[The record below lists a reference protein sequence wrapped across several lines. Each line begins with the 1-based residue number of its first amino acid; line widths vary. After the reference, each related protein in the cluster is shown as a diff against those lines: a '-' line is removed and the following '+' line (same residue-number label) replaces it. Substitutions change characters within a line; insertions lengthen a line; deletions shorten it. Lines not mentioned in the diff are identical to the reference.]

1 MRSTCR
7 IAALATS
14 SLLLPTLSSAQSA
27 PVTAATTPVEATPA
41 PASPHGASG
50 QPATVTADFGRGV
63 TFRTEDRRF
72 SLNIRGRI
80 QARLTVSEQ
89 PERPQTEFQIRRMRL
104 ALQGNFF
111 GDDFRYNVQ
120 LAFSNLDTEPDLR
133 LPLRDAY
140 VTWQGVRDLNV
151 RFGQMKVPYGRQRVV
166 SSSSLQFADRSVA
179 VGELNLDRDVGV
191 VAFSRDLFGL
201 GRRLT
206 YDLGV
211 FGGDGRN
218 RLTEDF
224 GMLYAARL
232 QFQPFGEFDDLA
244 EADTLRLDR
253 PRLAV
258 ALSGAYNQR
267 SRRARSTFGDTYRE
281 PFDQLHAAVD
291 LLFKWR
297 GLSLQ
302 AEALYRRADA
312 DSHVLGADAMGQPT
326 LEWSRSAVGYYVQA
340 GYLLTSHAEL
350 AARWGEVIPD
360 AGASPTLHRSRELG
374 GALSWYFQRHDFK
387 LQADYFYLT
396 GEDFSA
402 GRHQARLQAQVY
414 F

>member
-1 MRSTCR
+1 MRNTRS
-7 IAALATS
+7 AVALAAS
-14 SLLLPTLSSAQSA
+14 FLLLPTLSAAQTA
-27 PVTAATTPVEATPA
+27 PVTAAT
-41 PASPHGASG
+41 AS
-50 QPATVTADFGRGV
+50 ADFGRGV
-63 TFRTEDRRF
+63 TFRTEDGRF

-80 QARLTVSEQ
+80 QARVTVSEQ

-104 ALQGNFF
+104 ALQGNFL
-111 GDDFRYNVQ
+111 GEDLRYNIQ

-133 LPLRDAY
+133 VPLRDAY

-166 SSSSLQFADRSVA
+166 SSASLQFADRSVA

-224 GMLYAARL
+224 GALYAARL

-258 ALSGAYNQR
+258 AVSGAYNQR
-267 SRRARSTFGDTYRE
+267 SRRARSTFGDTYSE

-312 DSHVLGADAMGQPT
+312 DSHVVGADSMGQSIR
-326 LEWSRSAVGYYVQA
+326 EWSRSGLGYYVQA
-340 GYLLTSHAEL
+340 GCLLTSHAEV
-350 AARWGEVIPD
+350 AARWGEVFPD
-360 AGASPTLHRSRELG
+360 AGTSPTLRRSRELG

-387 LQADYFYLT
+387 LQADYFYLAD
-396 GEDFSA
+396 EDFA
-402 GRHQARLQAQVY
+402 DGRHQARLQAQL
-414 F
+414 FF

>member
-1 MRSTCR
+1 MRN
-7 IAALATS
+7 ALQTFTALG
-14 SLLLPTLSSAQSA
+14 LLLSPALSSAQSA
-27 PVTAATTPVEATPA
+27 PVTAATTPLEAMAPTP
-41 PASPHGASG
+41 PPDPSG
-50 QPATVTADFGRGV
+50 QPAAVTADFGRGV
-63 TFRTEDRRF
+63 TFRTSDRRF
-72 SLNIRGRI
+72 SLNLRGRI

-89 PERPQTEFQIRRMRL
+89 PERPQTEFQIRRLRL

-111 GDDFRYNVQ
+111 GEDFRYNIQ

-166 SSSSLQFADRSVA
+166 SSSSLQFADRSLG
-179 VGELNLDRDVGV
+179 VGEFNLDRDVGV
-191 VAFSRDLFGL
+191 VLFSRDLLGL

-224 GMLYAARL
+224 GMLYAARVQL
-232 QFQPFGEFDDLA
+232 QPFGDFDDLA

-258 ALSGAYNQR
+258 AVSAAYNQR
-267 SRRARSTFGDTYRE
+267 TRRARSTFGDTYQL
-281 PFDQLHAAVD
+281 PFDQYHVAVD

-302 AEALYRRADA
+302 AEALYRQAD
-312 DSHVLGADAMGQPT
+312 DDAHRIGTSGGSPVF
-326 LEWSRSAVGYYVQA
+326 EYARSGLGYYVQA
-340 GYLLTSHAEL
+340 GYLLTRHLEV
-350 AARWGEVIPD
+350 AARWGEVIPND
-360 AGASPTLHRSRELG
+360 GAASLRRARELG
-374 GALSWYFQRHDFK
+374 GALSWYFLRHDFK
-387 LQADYFYLT
+387 LQADYFYLA
-396 GEDFSA
+396 GDDLSA

>member
-1 MRSTCR
+1 MRNAHRSFLA
-7 IAALATS
+7 AALC
-14 SLLLPTLSSAQSA
+14 LLPAAAAAQTA
-27 PVTAATTPVEATPA
+27 PVTAATTPVDAPTPA
-41 PASPHGASG
+41 PAPDPAG
-50 QPATVTADFGRGV
+50 QPANVLAEFGRGV
-63 TFRTEDRRF
+63 TFRTSDRRF
-72 SLNIRGRI
+72 SLNLRGRI

-104 ALQGNFF
+104 VFQGNFF
-111 GDDFRYNVQ
+111 GDDLRYYIQ

-166 SSSSLQFADRSVA
+166 SSSALQFADRSLG
-179 VGELNLDRDVGV
+179 VGEFNLDRDVGV
-191 VAFSRDLFGL
+191 VAFSRDLLGL
-201 GRRLT
+201 GHRLT

-224 GMLYAARL
+224 GLLYAARVQL
-232 QFQPFGEFDDLA
+232 QPFGEFDDLA

-258 ALSGAYNQR
+258 AVSAAYNQR
-267 SRRARSTFGDTYRE
+267 SRRARSTFGDTYRQ
-281 PFDQLHAAVD
+281 PFDQYHVGVD

-297 GLSLQ
+297 GLSIQ
-302 AEALYRRADA
+302 AEGLYRQAD
-312 DSHVLGADAMGQPT
+312 DDGHLLGADAMGRPT
-326 LEWSRSAVGYYVQA
+326 YEYARSGLGYYVQA
-340 GYLLTSHAEL
+340 GYLLTRHLEV
-350 AARWGEVIPD
+350 AARWGEVIPND
-360 AGASPTLHRSRELG
+360 GAVNALHRARELG

-387 LQADYFYLT
+387 LQADYFYLA
-396 GEDFSA
+396 GEDLSA